1 MIRTGY
7 FSKKRARILY
17 LLILGFITVQF
28 RLVYIQFY
36 KHDHYKA
43 QAIKQ
48 STSTTRIPAER
59 GRVLDRNGK
68 VIAESYLSKSLWSD
82 PKLITDEEKLVTFLK
97 KASKILN
104 KPYSEL
110 EEICRKK
117 RRFVW
122 LSRFLKYKQVEEL
135 EVIVKKTPGIYLKEE
150 WSRFY
155 RSGES
160 MSPVV
165 GLVGAEHQGLTG
177 LEQRY
182 NKILSGKDGKSSQVR
197 NAKRQVL
204 KEEIIEEPVAGSDVS
219 LTLDIGI
226 QTILY
231 NELKVAYEKFKPET
245 ASGMVVDVNTGQILG
260 MATLPA
266 HVPGNPIQK
275 GLIGLKPKMV
285 VDIFEPGSTMKPLIY
300 AEILEKGL
308 GRSDEVV
315 DCGLSGSRL
324 FGRRRIS
331 EFRNHSYGKI
341 TLEQVII
348 KSSNIGTA
356 FMADRL
362 GNKNIHKL
370 VKGLGFGEKNYL
382 PFSGE
387 PRGLLAPLK
396 NWTSYSTHSIPMG
409 HEIGVTM
416 TQMLRAYVAL
426 GNGGYVM
433 QPSLELKVTDCYG
446 KIVRKGGSL
455 PVGRIF
461 SPATCQK
468 TLKAL
473 EQVVQVGTAR
483 RCQSDLYSIGG
494 KTGTTE
500 KLINGRYAKNNKNIG
515 SFVGLAP
522 IEKPRIAIMIA
533 MDSATVGS
541 YTTGGVVS
549 APAAKRVIENVL
561 QYLGVP
567 TKKAGDDV

>member
-275 GLIGLKPKMV
+275 GLIGL
-285 VDIFEPGSTMKPLIY
+285 
-300 AEILEKGL
+300 
-308 GRSDEVV
+308 
-315 DCGLSGSRL
+315 
-324 FGRRRIS
+324 
-331 EFRNHSYGKI
+331 
-341 TLEQVII
+341 VIM
-348 KSSNIGTA
+348 NINR
-356 FMADRL
+356 D
-362 GNKNIHKL
+362 
-370 VKGLGFGEKNYL
+370 
-382 PFSGE
+382 
-387 PRGLLAPLK
+387 
-396 NWTSYSTHSIPMG
+396 
-409 HEIGVTM
+409 
-416 TQMLRAYVAL
+416 
-426 GNGGYVM
+426 
-433 QPSLELKVTDCYG
+433 PSL
-446 KIVRKGGSL
+446 
-455 PVGRIF
+455 
-461 SPATCQK
+461 
-468 TLKAL
+468 
-473 EQVVQVGTAR
+473 
-483 RCQSDLYSIGG
+483 
-494 KTGTTE
+494 
-500 KLINGRYAKNNKNIG
+500 
-515 SFVGLAP
+515 
-522 IEKPRIAIMIA
+522 
-533 MDSATVGS
+533 
-541 YTTGGVVS
+541 
-549 APAAKRVIENVL
+549 
-561 QYLGVP
+561 
-567 TKKAGDDV
+567 